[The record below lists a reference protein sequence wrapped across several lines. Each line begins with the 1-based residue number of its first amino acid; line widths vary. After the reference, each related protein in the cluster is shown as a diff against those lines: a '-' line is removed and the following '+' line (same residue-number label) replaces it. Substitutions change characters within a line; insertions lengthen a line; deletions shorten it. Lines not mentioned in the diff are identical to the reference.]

1 MIITKIL
8 ETMVDLIN
16 PADIYQ
22 HDVETMLLQ
31 KLNTRYQKRCY
42 LSIYVL
48 EVLRIVRR
56 SSIKMVTNRLDGGA
70 QLSVQFEVSGF
81 IINEGD
87 ILHNCKIIEIHT
99 NAITAE
105 HEYVGIKLQKD
116 PNNKISQVLKIGQ
129 IIPIVVSRVRYIP
142 NKSKVSMV
150 ATPYI
155 PKISEVTYYN
165 ITAGISPEQS
175 EKLGM
180 LIDMITEE
188 EKLHTDTVKISKKYQ
203 FFQDLMYPYKVNHK
217 YEKSR
222 LAEQLGMK
230 AVSLELKNMLSI
242 SNGVI
247 VQPDE
252 DNMSN
257 RRFFHTKKPAVPS
270 NLFAVNIELFP
281 VCATYFKKYLMYLK
295 TLRGFVETYKSQEIM
310 KDLMVYW
317 RMCKGSKS

>member
-1 MIITKIL
+1 
-8 ETMVDLIN
+8 MVDLTN
-16 PADIYQ
+16 PSDIYR

-42 LSIYVL
+42 LSMYVL
-48 EVLRIVRR
+48 EVLRIVHK
-56 SSIKMVTNRLDGGA
+56 SLIKMVTNRLDGGA

-129 IIPIVVSRVRYIP
+129 IIPVVVGHVRYIP
-142 NKSKVSMV
+142 NKPKVSMV
-150 ATPYI
+150 ASPYI
-155 PKISEVTYYN
+155 PTISEVTYYN
-165 ITAGISPEQS
+165 ITAGLSPEQS

-180 LIDMITEE
+180 FIDMIAKE
-188 EKLHTDTVKISKKYQ
+188 EKLHTDAIKSSKKYQ

-217 YEKSR
+217 YEKSSI
-222 LAEQLGMK
+222 AEQLGMK
-230 AVSLELKNMLSI
+230 AVPLDLKNMLVI

-252 DNMSN
+252 DNVSN
-257 RRFFHTKKPAVPS
+257 KRFFHTKKTTAPD

-281 VCATYFKKYLMYLK
+281 VCATYFKRYLIYLT
-295 TLRGFVETYKSQEIM
+295 TLRGFVETYKSQDVM
-310 KDLMVYW
+310 KDLMIYW
-317 RMCKGSKS
+317 RLCKSSKS